1 MNNIQINVKNSTGN
15 IVGKLDIGDAEIN
28 LVYQIADVREPD
40 KKQSNFSYP
49 FTIPG
54 TKNNNKI
61 FQQIFENGF
70 SSFQYNPNKKLD
82 AQIILNGNDF
92 FKGDLQLNKINKID
106 NKIVGYEVTIYGKIP
121 SFFDNIND
129 YELKDL
135 IDLSDYNHQY
145 TRTNVIR
152 SWETSII
159 QNGVSVPFVLGN
171 GYVYPM
177 EWRGQ
182 NNPQYWKVEDFK
194 PSIYVKT
201 IFDRIINSQ
210 GFTYQSNFLNSNY
223 FRKLII
229 PYNGDDQIELT
240 DDQVKQLEVW
250 AKYPAPP
257 NRPILKTIGSKTGQ
271 VYNDNKLIFTDDTN
285 APAADIGNHYN
296 PVTGI
301 ITIPKNGKW
310 NLTSTARFS
319 SIFTGNSIDNPGTLY
334 SELKLFGGPL
344 EGVYKMVDVD
354 SGVVLASTAFTF
366 NCPQIDGEK
375 HSTPIIS
382 EIQSPNVQYTGFL
395 SAGRRFACYLDF
407 RTTGSNY
414 TYKTK
419 RQGFGGA
426 WYQENTE
433 IEIRVETVPLG
444 QSYNPFDAP
453 RLILTLAEKNV
464 SEDDN
469 LDMNWFIPDIKAID
483 VVNEIT
489 KLFNLYWTSTG
500 DKSFRIEPRND
511 FYNPSDIRDWTYKL
525 DNNETVNIQPLYDLS
540 AKEYNF
546 SYDEDSD
553 YYNEDYTEIYEE
565 VYGSKKLEI
574 ENDFIVE
581 TVDISSKFSPTPGVQ
596 YLTTDKVLP
605 SYVKQENGL
614 MQSYSPKLRILF
626 YGGYIAT
633 TSAWNFKNPYTN
645 IVIAPNLL
653 KYPYAGHL
661 DQPYSPNYDLNFAVP
676 KKLYFNWVNMTTNNV
691 FNMFWREHIEEVVD
705 KNSHLLT
712 ARVILNDYDLINLDL
727 RCLIQVDNV
736 YYRINKITH
745 NPLTGEA
752 EVELFKAKDYIR
764 KAGSVINIGSNGNGG
779 AGDGTFPKDWVVN
792 WRYEEAASQFTTTPS
807 GFLIEAK
814 WRIPYVRPNFEK
826 INESSI
832 FIPIESTTV
841 LSSQTEGVALYK
853 NALWNKSGQSWGDVK
868 PKASFYPTQNRDVNG
883 NFYSPQSAQ
892 KVIGEFNYVDPSAF
906 AVEVKG
912 SNNVIMEGVSNIA
925 ITGEGNIIR
934 SGIRNVTV
942 VGDNQ
947 TITESDTSYI
957 NGVVIKAGQVSKKTS
972 IVKSPSNST
981 GVDVCVVSGGKN
993 SVMAS
998 KIWRG

>member
-15 IVGKLDIGDAEIN
+15 IVGKLDIGDAELN
-28 LVYQIADVREPD
+28 LVFQIADIREPD

-82 AQIILNGNDF
+82 AQIILNGNEF
-92 FKGDLQLNKINKID
+92 FRGDLQLNKINKED
-106 NKIVGYEVTIYGKIP
+106 NKLISYEVTIYGKIP
-121 SFFDNIND
+121 SFFDTIND
-129 YELKDL
+129 FELGDL

-145 TRTNVIR
+145 TRTNVVR
-152 SWETSII
+152 SWDTAII
-159 QNGVSVPFVLGN
+159 QNGISVPFTLGS

-194 PSIYVKT
+194 PAIYVKT
-201 IFDRIINSQ
+201 IFDRIISSQ
-210 GFTYQSNFLNSNY
+210 GFTYQSDFLNSNY
-223 FRKLII
+223 FKKLII

-240 DDQVKQLEVW
+240 DDEIKQLEVW

-257 NRPILKTIGSKTGQ
+257 NRPILTVVGSQTGQ
-271 VYNDNKLIFTDDTN
+271 IYNNNKLIFTDDTN
-285 APAADIGNHYN
+285 APAADVGNHYD

-310 NLTSTARFS
+310 TLTSTARFS
-319 SIFTGNSIDNPGTLY
+319 VTFNGKSKEFPGTTY
-334 SELKLFGGPL
+334 GELKLFGGPL
-344 EGVYKMVDVD
+344 EGVYKIVDVD
-354 SGVVLASTAFTF
+354 SGAVLASTAFTF
-366 NCPQIDGEK
+366 NCPEIDGEK
-375 HSTPIIS
+375 HATPIIS

-395 SAGRRFACYLDF
+395 STGRRFACYLDF

-419 RQGFGGA
+419 RQSGLL
-426 WYQENTE
+426 WIQENTE
-433 IEIRVETVPLG
+433 IEVRIETVPLT

-464 SEDDN
+464 SEDDD
-469 LDMNWFIPDIKAID
+469 LDMNWFIPDMKAID

-500 DKSFRIEPRND
+500 EKSFRIEPRND
-511 FYNPSDIRDWTYKL
+511 FYNPTDIKDWTYKL
-525 DNNETVNIQPLYDLS
+525 DNNESVTIQPLYDLS

-546 SYDEDSD
+546 SYTEDND
-553 YYNEDYTEIYEE
+553 YYNEDYTEVYEE
-565 VYGSKKLEI
+565 IYGSKKLEI
-574 ENDFIVE
+574 QNDFIVDS
-581 TVDISSKFSPTPGVQ
+581 VDIKSSFSPTPTVQ

-605 SYVKQENGL
+605 TYVKKEGDL
-614 MQSYSPKLRILF
+614 MQSYSPKLRLLF
-626 YGGYIAT
+626 YGGNLST
-633 TSAWNFKNPYTN
+633 TSAWNFKNPYN
-645 IVIAPNLL
+645 NVVIMPNLT

-661 DQPYSPNYDLNFAVP
+661 DNPYNPIYDLNFAVP
-676 KKLYFNWVNMTTNNV
+676 KKLYFNWSNLTTNNI
-691 FNMFWREHIEEVVD
+691 FNMFWRDHIEEVVD

-712 ARVILNDYDLINLDL
+712 ARVILNDYDIINLDL

-752 EVELFKAKDYIR
+752 EVELFRAKDYIKR
-764 KAGSVINIGSNGNGG
+764 SGSTINIGYNGN
-779 AGDGTFPKDWVVN
+779 AGSGIGTFPKPWTVDWSYQEN
-792 WRYEEAASQFTTTPS
+792 ASQFTTTPT
-807 GFLIEAK
+807 GYQLEAD
-814 WRIPYVRPNFEK
+814 WRIPYVKPNFER
-826 INESSI
+826 INQRTV
-832 FIPIESTTV
+832 FLPIKGTTPV
-841 LSSQTEGVALYK
+841 VSETDGLSLYK
-853 NALWNKSGQSWGDVK
+853 NALWSISGQSWGDVK

-883 NFYSPQSAQ
+883 NFYSPQAAQ
-892 KVIGEFNYVDPSAF
+892 KVIGEGNYVDPSAF

-912 SNNVIMEGVSNIA
+912 SNNIIMEGVSNIA
-925 ITGEGNIIR
+925 ITGEGNIVR
-934 SGIRNVTV
+934 AGIRNVTI

-957 NGVVIKAGQVSKKTS
+957 NGVIIKSGEMKRKTG
-972 IVKSPSNST
+972 IIKSPTNST
-981 GVDVCVVSGGKN
+981 GVDNCKINGGKN
-993 SVMAS
+993 SVLAS
-998 KIWRG
+998 RVLRG